1 MHQKI
6 VAVLLT
12 LFTLFSLS
20 ACTSSTGAATLLS
33 PPSVGGDMQSIEQTL
48 QKNVTGNYT
57 LKYPT
62 AGDYRSAY
70 ILADLFSTGQK
81 EFALAFYSV
90 IGLDNIT
97 AMHLNLMKKVDE
109 EWVSYSD
116 VQISAVGVEKIELCD
131 LDNDGVQE
139 IIVGWNIYSGVE
151 KKVVIY
157 SLSADRL
164 STHFQEHY
172 TEFICGNLRNNNKN
186 DLFLI
191 YHNADQK
198 QSVAKVLAYENN
210 AFRTVSECALSGAA
224 TSFSAPQLSHLTD
237 GTPAMFI
244 DSTLTTG
251 TQTEVLFFKDNSLV
265 NPMLENA
272 ENGITQTFRSSAAAC
287 CDINN
292 DNSLDIP
299 IMYSPNITYTVPQ
312 GNNLFPLTKWCSYDG
327 AQTVVTLMAAMNY
340 TDGYYLILPKRW
352 ENKIVVQHEPESRS
366 CTVLLFLNGSTPTEL
381 VRIKTVSES
390 EWTKQDNGYSAYTEL
405 AAKNGMV
412 FIAMP
417 GVYTGEEAVTVTEMK
432 SIFHTIQ

>member
-1 MHQKI
+1 
-6 VAVLLT
+6 
-12 LFTLFSLS
+12 
-20 ACTSSTGAATLLS
+20 
-33 PPSVGGDMQSIEQTL
+33 
-48 QKNVTGNYT
+48 
-57 LKYPT
+57 
-62 AGDYRSAY
+62 
-70 ILADLFSTGQK
+70 
-81 EFALAFYSV
+81 
-90 IGLDNIT
+90 
-97 AMHLNLMKKVDE
+97 
-109 EWVSYSD
+109 
-116 VQISAVGVEKIELCD
+116 
-131 LDNDGVQE
+131 
-139 IIVGWNIYSGVE
+139 
-151 KKVVIY
+151 
-157 SLSADRL
+157 
-164 STHFQEHY
+164 
-172 TEFICGNLRNNNKN
+172 
-186 DLFLI
+186 
-191 YHNADQK
+191 
-198 QSVAKVLAYENN
+198 
-210 AFRTVSECALSGAA
+210 
-224 TSFSAPQLSHLTD
+224 
-237 GTPAMFI
+237 
-244 DSTLTTG
+244 
-251 TQTEVLFFKDNSLV
+251 
-265 NPMLENA
+265 MLENA

-405 AAKNGMV
+405 AAKNSMV